1 MKKIILS
8 TIAFSSLFFASCSL
22 DNDDEISGVNPIEP
36 VTTQNLAGNLT
47 TDLKLQSGFDY
58 TLTGALLVK
67 DGATLTI
74 DPGVR
79 VKALAGGTDVYLLVE
94 KGGKIIANGTESNP
108 IVFTSNATNPQSGD
122 WGGIILNGKAPLSR
136 QNGAESNSASEVNT
150 AVMYGGAIA
159 NDNSGVLNYVK
170 IEYTGARID
179 NNAEHNGL
187 TLNGVGSGT
196 TISNIAILNGDD
208 DAIEFF
214 GGTVDATNILV
225 VNAKDDMF
233 DFTQGYV
240 GTCTNLYGVRE
251 NGFTAVT
258 DDPRG
263 IEADGNLD
271 GITPSDINQSNF
283 IINGLTI
290 INNAE
295 MVNSNGEAIG
305 LSDAI
310 KIRRGAAANI
320 TNAYLALGTGA
331 IFSDVIDL
339 KDSKGDANDTTSI
352 TANANPANGL
362 DSSDV
367 KNTTSGG
374 ATINV
379 TEANSGGADT
389 SVFAWTGYNF

>member
-8 TIAFSSLFFASCSL
+8 AITISSLFFASCSL
-22 DNDDEISGVNPIEP
+22 DNDDEISGGNTGGE
-36 VTTQNLAGNLT
+36 VTAQNLAGNLT
-47 TDLKLQSGFDY
+47 TDLTLKSGLDY

-74 DPGVR
+74 EAGVR

-94 KGGKIIANGTESNP
+94 KGGKIIADGTAANP
-108 IVFTSNATNPQSGD
+108 IVFTSNATSPKSGD

-136 QNGAESNSASEVNT
+136 QDGANSNSTTEVNT
-150 AVMYGGAIA
+150 AIEYGGDVA
-159 NDNSGVLNYVK
+159 NDNSGILNYVK

-179 NNAEHNGL
+179 DEAEHNGL

-214 GGTVDATNILV
+214 GGSVNATNILV

-258 DDPRG
+258 SDPRG
-263 IEADGNLD
+263 VEADGNLD
-271 GITPSDINQSNF
+271 GNTPSDINQSNF
-283 IINGLTI
+283 TINGLTI
-290 INNAE
+290 INNA
-295 MVNSNGEAIG
+295 NGVS
-305 LSDAI
+305 LSDGI
-310 KIRRGAAANI
+310 KIRRGATANI
-320 TNAYLALGTGA
+320 TNAYLSLGSGA
-331 IFSDVIDL
+331 IFSDVVDL
-339 KDSKGDANDTTSI
+339 KDSKGDANDSTTI
-352 TANANPANGL
+352 TAVANSENGL
-362 DSSDV
+362 DVTDV
-367 KNTTSGG
+367 KNTTTGG

-379 TEANSGGADT
+379 TEGTTGGADT
-389 SVFAWTGYNF
+389 SVFSWTGYNF